1 MDLFR
6 IFLKRRVQVKPVFP
20 AERVQD
26 RPGKTVLIRT
36 GLPSQHCDRTLINR
50 KGRIRDHQLLGK
62 LHLISK
68 SETLRAGAEGI
79 VEGKTPGLDLLDA
92 DPAVR
97 TGKALAEI
105 HRFPIDHIHH
115 QKPLRQMQYI
125 LHRVCQTFLNARFYD
140 QAVHDDLDIMF
151 DILVQGDILRQ
162 LVHIPVDAHADV
174 AAALRLFQQL
184 RVGSLAPPHHRR
196 EELDLRPLR
205 QGHDLVHHLVYSLL
219 HDLPPAFRTVRDPDP
234 GIKETEIVVDFCH
247 SSYRGTGIVVR

>member
-6 IFLKRRVQVKPVFP
+6 IFLERRVQVKPIFP
-20 AERVQD
+20 AERIQD

-68 SETLRAGAEGI
+68 SETLRAGAKGI
-79 VEGKTPGLDLLDA
+79 VEGKTPRLDLLDA

-105 HRFPIDHIHH
+105 HRFPVDHIHH
-115 QKPLRQMQYI
+115 EQPLRQMQYI
-125 LHRVCQTFLNARFYD
+125 LHGVCQTFLDARFYD

-151 DILVQGDILRQ
+151 DILVQGDILGQ
-162 LVHIPVDAHADV
+162 LVHVPVDAHADV
-174 AAALRLFQQL
+174 AAALCLFQQL
-184 RVGSLAPPHHRR
+184 RVGPFAASHNRS

-205 QGHDLVHHLVYSLL
+205 QGHDLVHHLIHCLL

-234 GIKETEIVVDFCH
+234 GIKETEIVIDLRH
-247 SSYRGTGIVVR
+247 SAHCRTGVMVR